1 MDVNWLGNCWSDDK
15 RDMIHD
21 ARKYAP
27 AAARNRGPIYKV
39 LRPHLLRQGLVLE
52 VASGTGEHIT
62 HFAQASDPGLVF
74 QPSDPDPS
82 ARDSIDAWS
91 SVLALTNVLPAIAL
105 DATSAEWPI
114 ASADVVLC
122 INMIHIAPWAAAVGL
137 LRGASRILPESGV
150 LFLYGPFRRG
160 GQHTAPSNETF
171 DLELRRKNPAWGV
184 RDIDEVISLA
194 TTNGFGSPII
204 EEMPANNLSVIMR
217 RL

>member
-1 MDVNWLGNCWSDDK
+1 MELNWLGNCWSDDK

-21 ARKYAP
+21 PRKYAP
-27 AAARNRGPIYKV
+27 AAARNRGAIYKV
-39 LRPHLLRQGLVLE
+39 LRAHLPQQGLVLE

-62 HFAQASDPGLVF
+62 HFAQASDPRLVF

-91 SVLALTNVLPAIAL
+91 SAPALTNVLPAIDL

-137 LRGASRILPESGV
+137 LHGASRILPEGGV

-184 RDIDEVISLA
+184 RDIDEVTSLA